1 MKLVSII
8 IPYYQKKKFI
18 EQTLKS
24 IFNQK
29 YKYFEVLIIYDDNDK
44 KDLPFLKTL
53 QKKDSRIK
61 IVINQK
67 NIGAGMSR
75 NRGIKLSKGTFIAFV
90 DSDDIWHPEKLK
102 LQLNYMIKNKALISH
117 TSYNI
122 IDSNNRKIGFR
133 KARKIEYRDL
143 LKSCDIGLSTVMIK
157 KTLLKKEYFAK
168 LKTKEDYILWLKLA
182 KKKFV
187 FYPIKKP
194 LTSWRSLKNSLSSS
208 IIQKLLDGYF
218 VYRTY
223 LKQSFFKSLFS
234 LLILFINFLKK

>member
-1 MKLVSII
+1 
-8 IPYYQKKKFI
+8 
-18 EQTLKS
+18 
-24 IFNQK
+24 
-29 YKYFEVLIIYDDNDK
+29 
-44 KDLPFLKTL
+44 
-53 QKKDSRIK
+53 
-61 IVINQK
+61 
-67 NIGAGMSR
+67 
-75 NRGIKLSKGTFIAFV
+75 
-90 DSDDIWHPEKLK
+90 
-102 LQLNYMIKNKALISH
+102 MIKNKALISH

-234 LLILFINFLKK
+234 LLILSINFLKK

>member
-234 LLILFINFLKK
+234 LLILSINFLKK